1 MTHLLVARLLWCHY
15 GVMAQELYSDFGVIA
30 WREDGQWGVAQ
41 LTDTDELG
49 AIMDQLIAKSRQF
62 GGAIALIAIS
72 EDFFI
77 VAREIGTE
85 MKMMIS
91 DATFALENDLAVDL
105 LEMLDLPFPEEDD
118 DSQPGGDVDLLSDL
132 GLNEMELEAI
142 AADTELYPDEAIE
155 AIAKRLGFGNE
166 FNDLYENGE

>member
-1 MTHLLVARLLWCHY
+1 
-15 GVMAQELYSDFGVIA
+15 MAEELYPDFGVIA
-30 WREDGQWGVAQ
+30 WREDSQWSVAQ

-49 AIMDQLIAKSRQF
+49 AIMDQVIAKSRQY
-62 GGAIALIAIS
+62 GGAIALVAIS

-118 DSQPGGDVDLLSDL
+118 DSQPGGDVDLLADL
-132 GLNEMELEAI
+132 GINDMELEAI
-142 AADTELYPDEAIE
+142 AADTELFPDEAIE
-155 AIAKRLGFGNE
+155 AIENRLGFGSE
-166 FNDLYENGE
+166 FTDLYENGE

>member
-1 MTHLLVARLLWCHY
+1 
-15 GVMAQELYSDFGVIA
+15 MADESVGDFGVIA
-30 WREDGQWGVAQ
+30 WRDEGTWSVAQ
-41 LTDTDELG
+41 LEETDELG
-49 AIMDQLIAKSRQF
+49 SIMDQLIEKSRQF
-62 GGAIALIAIS
+62 GGAIGLLAVQ

-118 DSQPGGDVDLLSDL
+118 DSQPGGDVDLLNDL
-132 GLNEMELEAI
+132 GINDLELEAI
-142 AADTELYPDEAIE
+142 ASDPELYPDEAIE
-155 AIAKRLGFGNE
+155 AIAKRLGFGDE
-166 FNDLYENGE
+166 FLDLYENGE

>member
-1 MTHLLVARLLWCHY
+1 
-15 GVMAQELYSDFGVIA
+15 MADESVSDFGIIA
-30 WREDGQWGVAQ
+30 WREDGTWSVAQ

-49 AIMDQLIAKSRQF
+49 LIMDQLIERSRQY
-62 GGAIALIAIS
+62 GGAIALVSVA

-118 DSQPGGDVDLLSDL
+118 DAQTGGDVDLLTDL
-132 GLNEMELEAI
+132 GINEMELEAI
-142 AADTELYPDEAIE
+142 AADSEMYPDEAIE
-155 AIAKRLGFGNE
+155 AIAKRLGFGDE
-166 FNDLYENGE
+166 FVDLYENGE

>member
-1 MTHLLVARLLWCHY
+1 
-15 GVMAQELYSDFGVIA
+15 MADESVSDFGIIA
-30 WREDGQWGVAQ
+30 WREDGTWSVAQ

-49 AIMDQLIAKSRQF
+49 LIMDQLIERSRQY
-62 GGAIALIAIS
+62 GGAIALVSVA

-105 LEMLDLPFPEEDD
+105 LEMLDLPFPEDD
-118 DSQPGGDVDLLSDL
+118 DDAQTGGDVDLLTDL
-132 GLNEMELEAI
+132 GINEMELEAI
-142 AADTELYPDEAIE
+142 AADTEMYPDEAIE
-155 AIAKRLGFGNE
+155 AIAKRLGFGDK
-166 FNDLYENGE
+166 FVDLYENGE

>member
-1 MTHLLVARLLWCHY
+1 
-15 GVMAQELYSDFGVIA
+15 MADESVSDFGIIA
-30 WREDGQWGVAQ
+30 WREDGTWSVAQ

-49 AIMDQLIAKSRQF
+49 LIMDQLIERSRQY
-62 GGAIALIAIS
+62 GGAIALVSVA

-118 DSQPGGDVDLLSDL
+118 DAQTGGDVDLLTDL
-132 GLNEMELEAI
+132 GINEMELEAI
-142 AADTELYPDEAIE
+142 AADSEMYPDEAVE
-155 AIAKRLGFGNE
+155 AIAKRLGFGDE
-166 FNDLYENGE
+166 FVDLYENGE

>member
-1 MTHLLVARLLWCHY
+1 
-15 GVMAQELYSDFGVIA
+15 MAQELYSDFGVIA
-30 WREDGQWGVAQ
+30 WREDSQWSVSQ

-49 AIMDQLIAKSRQF
+49 SIMDQLIGKSRQY
-62 GGAIALIAIS
+62 GGAVVLLSVS
-72 EDFFI
+72 EDFFV

-118 DSQPGGDVDLLSDL
+118 DSQPGGDLDLLNDL
-132 GLNEMELEAI
+132 GINSMELEAI
-142 AADTELYPDEAIE
+142 ASDTDMYPDEAIE
-155 AIAKRLGFGNE
+155 AIASRLGFGSE
-166 FNDLYENGE
+166 FTDLYENGE

>member
-1 MTHLLVARLLWCHY
+1 
-15 GVMAQELYSDFGVIA
+15 MADESVSDFGIIA
-30 WREDGQWGVAQ
+30 WREDGTWSVAQ

-49 AIMDQLIAKSRQF
+49 LIMDQLIERSRQY
-62 GGAIALIAIS
+62 GGAIALVSVA

-118 DSQPGGDVDLLSDL
+118 DSQPGGDVDLLADL
-132 GLNEMELEAI
+132 GINDMELEAI
-142 AADTELYPDEAIE
+142 AADTELFPDEAIE
-155 AIAKRLGFGNE
+155 AIANRLGFGSE
-166 FNDLYENGE
+166 FTDLYENGE

>member
-1 MTHLLVARLLWCHY
+1 
-15 GVMAQELYSDFGVIA
+15 MAQELYSDFGVIA
-30 WREDGQWGVAQ
+30 WRDEGTWSVAQ
-41 LTDTDELG
+41 LEDTDELG
-49 AIMDQLIAKSRQF
+49 SMMDQLIEKSRQF
-62 GGAIALIAIS
+62 GGAIALLAVQ
-72 EDFFI
+72 EDFFV

-118 DSQPGGDVDLLSDL
+118 DSQPGGDVDLLGDL
-132 GLNEMELEAI
+132 GINEMELEAI

>member
-1 MTHLLVARLLWCHY
+1 
-15 GVMAQELYSDFGVIA
+15 MADESVSDFGIIA
-30 WREDGQWGVAQ
+30 WREDGTWSVAQ

-49 AIMDQLIAKSRQF
+49 LIMDQLIERSRQY
-62 GGAIALIAIS
+62 GGAIVLVSAA

-118 DSQPGGDVDLLSDL
+118 DAQTGGDVDLLTDL
-132 GLNEMELEAI
+132 GINEMELEAI
-142 AADTELYPDEAIE
+142 AADTEMYPDEAIE
-155 AIAKRLGFGNE
+155 AIAKRLGFGDQ
-166 FNDLYENGE
+166 FVDLYENGE